1 MNSSPELK
9 SESTATTRVMEPSLE
24 ITFDRLRRYLAEDDS
39 IQAILDRLRQ
49 TLAVDRVVL
58 YSFNSDGVGQVTF
71 ESLSERKLSILSSSG
86 ADECF
91 NSEYSQLYE
100 DGRIRSIVDI
110 ELEPIASCHRDFLR
124 ELQVKANLVVPIL
137 SDRGLWGLLVAHH
150 CQSTF
155 NWSGDDILAMQ
166 VTAKNL
172 SIVADRLDS

>member
-1 MNSSPELK
+1 MNFSPDLTSK
-9 SESTATTRVMEPSLE
+9 STATTRVMEPSLE

-58 YSFNSDGVGQVTF
+58 YSFNSDRIGQVTF
-71 ESLSERKLSILSSSG
+71 ESLSDRKLSILSSSG

-100 DGRIRSIVDI
+100 DGHIRAITDI
-110 ELEPIASCHRDFLR
+110 EVEPIESCHRNFLR

-137 SDRGLWGLLVAHH
+137 NNRGLWGLLVAHH
-150 CQSTF
+150 CESTF
-155 NWSGDDILAMQ
+155 NWSADDISAMQ
-166 VTAKNL
+166 VTAENI
-172 SIVADRLDS
+172 SIVTDTQDS